1 MRDLHIETSGGG
13 NVVAARCDDVI
24 AFGQRTF
31 RGFRAHFER
40 NAEIFGAGEPADHVY
55 RLVKGAVRI
64 VRYTGEGRRQILTFQ
79 MPGDIFGY
87 DLGASHDF
95 TAEAVNDCEVV
106 MVRRCTIDN
115 GAAEDVRLARTLV
128 EFARTQALAAQEH
141 ALVLGLKGAGERVA
155 AFLLQFAE
163 RFAGRAELDLPMSRL
178 DIADYLALTIESVSR
193 AFTQMERE
201 NRIALPT
208 SRHVLVTDRRALEAL
223 QAA

>member
-1 MRDLHIETSGGG
+1 MRDFHIEASGG
-13 NVVAARCDDVI
+13 NIVAARCDDVI
-24 AFGQRTF
+24 ALGQRTF
-31 RGFRAHFER
+31 RGFRANFDR

-55 RLVKGAVRI
+55 RLVRGAVRI

-87 DLGASHDF
+87 DLGAIHDF
-95 TAEAVNDCEVV
+95 TAEAISDCEVV
-106 MVRRCTIDN
+106 MVRRCSIDN

-128 EFARTQALAAQEH
+128 DLAKSQALAAQEH

-155 AFLLQFAE
+155 AFLLQFAK
-163 RFAGRAELDLPMSRL
+163 RCAGRSELDLPMSRL

-193 AFTQMERE
+193 AFTQMERDHS
-201 NRIALPT
+201 IALPT